1 MSTIALLAVDS
12 IKRTRQ
18 QHRLPAADR
27 RRGTPALDEA
37 LQVLTAQ
44 GCTFDK
50 MMSNI
55 VERDTA
61 LNSAFTNLPDPAVAK
76 GIAAVRVTGT
86 PREPVKDVSGRVR
99 ELFADKEPSDKS
111 MKRPVVN
118 GDMPTDHRSE
128 VAELNR
134 EWRREMIDALK
145 DVRVQIAHLTDTLT
159 RIREEFAK
167 SGDLK
172 ELEAR
177 IDLMERNYEKAQ
189 SKLIGGYFVMQIV
202 VAIGVWLAAHYWK

>member
-1 MSTIALLAVDS
+1 
-12 IKRTRQ
+12 
-18 QHRLPAADR
+18 
-27 RRGTPALDEA
+27 
-37 LQVLTAQ
+37 
-44 GCTFDK
+44 
-50 MMSNI
+50 
-55 VERDTA
+55 
-61 LNSAFTNLPDPAVAK
+61 
-76 GIAAVRVTGT
+76 
-86 PREPVKDVSGRVR
+86 
-99 ELFADKEPSDKS
+99 
-111 MKRPVVN
+111 
-118 GDMPTDHRSE
+118 MPTNHRSE